1 MDVVSIRLVT
11 PPASVP
17 PMTNGRLAHD
27 GQPARVEAIT
37 PGGDVMPL
45 AITLGL
51 LTGPDSAPT
60 GTVAVLRS
68 ADATLVQFGSPGA
81 E

>member
-1 MDVVSIRLVT
+1 
-11 PPASVP
+11 
-17 PMTNGRLAHD
+17 MTNGRLAHD